1 MTKLIFYKARDG
13 QFLDKVIGFFDN
25 GKYSH
30 VEIVLEEAQ
39 TYWLCVAASARDGGV
54 RINRIYKT
62 EKWDVVKILEE
73 PARDLN
79 LYLGSKYDWPGLV
92 RTFIDWFPAIKGRWV
107 CSTFAA
113 EIFGLEDPKSY
124 GVQDFYEWARSREK
138 D

>member
-1 MTKLIFYKARDG
+1 MTKLIFYKAKEG
-13 QFLDKVIGFFDN
+13 LFLDKVIGFLDN

-39 TYWLCVAASARDGGV
+39 TYWMCVAGSARDGGV
-54 RINRIYKT
+54 RIKRIYKT
-62 EKWDVVKILEE
+62 GKWDCAVVQDEVVKDIK
-73 PARDLN
+73 N
-79 LYLGSKYDWPGLV
+79 YLGQKYDWPGLI
-92 RTFIDWFPAIKGRWV
+92 RTFVDWFPAVKGRWV